1 MLDGVIV
8 PLVAWCALVMP
19 LVLACI
25 RIYGDDGRDVKIV
38 EVRRLPAAVSDVG
51 SPRGAV
57 AGAEIQKVLV
67 GVVGHA
73 VPHGTATALFPPF
86 AGPGLGSDFHGFLFE
101 WLRGVARCDV
111 KLPEF
116 FAGVRIERRHITTK
130 GRELGAGIADED
142 FALRGA
148 RR

>member
-8 PLVAWCALVMP
+8 PFVARCALVMT
-19 LVLACI
+19 LVLARI
-25 RIYGDDGRDVKIV
+25 RVYGDDGRDVEIV
-38 EVRRLPAAVSDVG
+38 EVRRFSAVSDGG

-73 VPHGTATALFPPF
+73 VPHGTAAALFPPF

-101 WLRGVARCDV
+101 WLRGVA
-111 KLPEF
+111 
-116 FAGVRIERRHITTK
+116 
-130 GRELGAGIADED
+130 
-142 FALRGA
+142 
-148 RR
+148 